1 MDHSDN
7 KIGLPHEVQQKINSL
22 NTESNKNLITEQ
34 TNKEEEKLEVLYVLI
49 SIMVY
54 CHILSF
60 MFFFC
65 ILLKIK
71 KAY

>member
-1 MDHSDN
+1 MSIFFSDLPVYFLDHSEN

-49 SIMVY
+49 F
-54 CHILSF
+54 LW
-60 MFFFC
+60 FFVTF
-65 ILLKIK
+65 
-71 KAY
+71 